1 MKIFIVNL
9 KKSVERRQKMEE
21 QLLALGLSAEF
32 IEAVDGRLMSDDERK
47 RVTAEVNYAFLPGEI
62 GCALSH
68 QKIYRK
74 MIDENIDNALILE
87 DDIVLNEDFK
97 DILDHISIS
106 TNAPSVIL
114 LSRTNKFF
122 KKPLKKL
129 TRKHSL
135 HKTLHATTTHS
146 YIINNSAANSLLNGL
161 SPVWIVADK
170 WGLFE
175 DMSLVD
181 VYSVVPHPVILSDE
195 AKNSTINI
203 TEDSQAIHKQKK
215 ELWNT
220 LMSRRTLKTKVKHKY
235 RRAILPIFNKVVNQ
249 GKG

>member
-9 KKSVERRQKMEE
+9 KKSAERRRKMED
-21 QLLALGLSAEF
+21 QLHTLGLSAEF

-74 MIDENIDNALILE
+74 IIDENIENALILE
-87 DDIVLNEDFK
+87 DDVVLNDDFK
-97 DILDHISIS
+97 NVLAHISIPADS
-106 TNAPSVIL
+106 PSVIL
-114 LSRTNKFF
+114 LSRSNKFF
-122 KKPLKKL
+122 KKPLEKI
-129 TRKHSL
+129 THQHSL
-135 HKTLHATTTHS
+135 HKTLHATTAHS
-146 YIINNSAANSLLNGL
+146 YIINNRAATSLLNGL
-161 SPVWIVADK
+161 NPIWIVADK

-181 VYSVVPHPVILSDE
+181 VYSVVPHPVHLSDE

-203 TEDSQAIHKQKK
+203 PEEAQAIHKKKK
-215 ELWNT
+215 ELWDL
-220 LMSRRTLKTKVKHKY
+220 LMSRRTLKTKIKHKY
-235 RRAILPIFNKVVNQ
+235 RRAILPLFSKVVNQ